1 MPTSEPRFRVKLRVM
16 LSERGK
22 LTRTGESD
30 DTVPDA
36 RMVYS

>member
-1 MPTSEPRFRVKLRVM
+1 MPTSESKFHVKLRVM

-22 LTRTGESD
+22 LTRTSESD

-36 RMVYS
+36 RMVHL